1 MPVPAQQVTSVSK
14 HRHPRGSKGSGILE
28 LLVVLAITIA
38 LAVISFPIYQ
48 NYIDK
53 AKITIALGTLE
64 NIRSELKTY
73 HDEYQ
78 EYPPEPKGSFLKDFF
93 FTGKDSKGRTVF
105 QSLMIEQISDDLSS
119 VSYNTI
125 KGSYT
130 IIAKARDSKQTTM
143 TVTSKKI
150 SY

>member
-1 MPVPAQQVTSVSK
+1 MPVPAQQVTSLPK
-14 HRHPRGSKGSGILE
+14 YRHPKGSKGSSILE
-28 LLVVLAITIA
+28 LLVVLVITIA
-38 LAVISFPIYQ
+38 LFMMSFPIYK

-53 AKITIALGTLE
+53 AKVTIALGTLD

-78 EYPPEPKGSFLKDFF
+78 EYPPEAKGAFVKGFF

-105 QSLMIEQISDDLSS
+105 QRLMIEQISDDLSP
-119 VSYNTI
+119 VSYNTV

-130 IIAKARDSKQTTM
+130 IIAKAHDSRQTTM
-143 TVTSKKI
+143 TATSKKI